1 VLDADKTLSVQVHPN
16 DETAA
21 RFGGEAKTEMWY
33 MLDAEPGA
41 VVYCGLNEGVTPEA
55 FRQAIAENRLE
66 TWLHVL
72 PVKKGDAVFV
82 PGGRV
87 HAIGAGCLL
96 LEVQQN
102 SNTTYRIYDWG
113 RVGDDGKPRQ
123 LHIEEAMRVSTWD
136 DIGAA
141 LAAST
146 LLPTSAGVRG
156 RELVLESA
164 YFRMEKWLLD
174 EKSVLH
180 NDGKSFQVLFAA
192 NADLRVNGGGEE
204 VLVKRGS
211 SVLLPA
217 ALAEAVVAPSVPG
230 AELIRVTLP

>member
-1 VLDADKTLSVQVHPN
+1 
-16 DETAA
+16 
-21 RFGGEAKTEMWY
+21 MWY
-33 MLDAEPGA
+33 VLDAEPDA

-55 FRQAIAENRLE
+55 FRSAIEENRLE
-66 TWLHVL
+66 KWLHVL

-113 RVGDDGKPRQ
+113 RVGSDGKSRQ
-123 LHIEEAMRVSTWD
+123 LHIEEVLRVSTWD
-136 DIGAA
+136 DTGAD
-141 LAAST
+141 LAQPSPLT
-146 LLPTSAGVRG
+146 LIPGLSARS
-156 RELVLESA
+156 LILESD
-164 YFRMEKWLLD
+164 YFRMEKWTLG
-174 EKSVLH
+174 EKVVLK

-192 NADLRVNGGGEE
+192 TGDLRVSAGREE

-217 ALAEAVVAPSVPG
+217 ALAEALILPAQAG
-230 AELIRVTLP
+230 AEMIRITLPE